1 MHRRAARGDV
11 AAALLHTGSI
21 AVAILRAARAL
32 SVQKRYA
39 NEWDV
44 QKRHGSEQGGGRCG
58 ERGASAVSEAPRR
71 GERRNEQGGGRCGE
85 KRRRSEQGG
94 AARRCVSA
102 AKGVHVRGHAG
113 AWRARA
119 GTRRSGLRLVRGDAR
134 PRGRRAGTRTPGG
147 FSSRG
152 RGPANIGQSKAHG
165 AVWPL
170 GRRVGAEF
178 ARPSLRGRDGTSLL
192 SARLPR
198 GLCGGECAAE
208 AKSRY
213 FRNRN
218 GLMPA

>member
-1 MHRRAARGDV
+1 MPTSGMCKSATVASRAAGGAARSDGIANRAAR
-11 AAALLHTGSI
+11 
-21 AVAILRAARAL
+21 
-32 SVQKRYA
+32 
-39 NEWDV
+39 
-44 QKRHGSEQGGGRCG
+44 
-58 ERGASAVSEAPRR
+58 RG
-71 GERRNEQGGGRCGE
+71 
-85 KRRRSEQGG
+85 GG